1 MRILINRR
9 VPSEDGVALATD
21 VYMPS
26 GAGPFP
32 TVLVRTPYHR
42 IGQQSLA
49 PLFVKRGYALVVQDC
64 RGKYDSDG
72 VFSPLRDEARDGH
85 AAVDWVANQRWCNGR
100 VGLWGRSYLG
110 IVQVPAASGGHESI
124 RCIVPSVA
132 PGSFFEDWIRYDGCF
147 ALSNAIRWS
156 LSHASCRNKPPERH
170 IDWEALNFLAS
181 PAEITEAVGFET
193 ACLADWADND
203 ANTDYWQEI
212 DQKAMHAA
220 IKVPGYHAGGW
231 FDHLTRGQFNAFRN
245 IRDHGAT
252 ASARAGQRLLI
263 GPWGHKNVGNNGAAH
278 TSYGAWDFGAETDL
292 SVMDHE
298 LQCLD
303 HYLKDLDNGYE
314 NQPTAKVFL
323 MGANRW
329 MGFDDWPPPD
339 QDELSWYLNSAG
351 SANMRIGDG
360 TLSMDSPGQTMGDT
374 IVYDPKDPVPTCGGA
389 IYWGLEPFGLGP
401 ADQRSIL
408 ARPDVLYY
416 RSEPVTARLAVVGE
430 IILDLILASS
440 AEDTDVIAK
449 LCVEQSDGTVMSLTV
464 GSLRCRYRDDAIKPE
479 PLVPGEATKMT
490 IHLNHV
496 AYEFP
501 VGSRI
506 SLIIT
511 SSDFPRILPHR
522 NTLSAPWSGEEI
534 VVARNTV
541 LHGPDA
547 VSCLKLPVID
557 VGA

>member
-1 MRILINRR
+1 
-9 VPSEDGVALATD
+9 
-21 VYMPS
+21 
-26 GAGPFP
+26 
-32 TVLVRTPYHR
+32 
-42 IGQQSLA
+42 
-49 PLFVKRGYALVVQDC
+49 
-64 RGKYDSDG
+64 
-72 VFSPLRDEARDGH
+72 
-85 AAVDWVANQRWCNGR
+85 
-100 VGLWGRSYLG
+100 
-110 IVQVPAASGGHESI
+110 
-124 RCIVPSVA
+124 
-132 PGSFFEDWIRYDGCF
+132 
-147 ALSNAIRWS
+147 
-156 LSHASCRNKPPERH
+156 
-170 IDWEALNFLAS
+170 
-181 PAEITEAVGFET
+181 
-193 ACLADWADND
+193 
-203 ANTDYWQEI
+203 
-212 DQKAMHAA
+212 
-220 IKVPGYHAGGW
+220 
-231 FDHLTRGQFNAFRN
+231 
-245 IRDHGAT
+245 
-252 ASARAGQRLLI
+252 
-263 GPWGHKNVGNNGAAH
+263 
-278 TSYGAWDFGAETDL
+278 
-292 SVMDHE
+292 
-298 LQCLD
+298 
-303 HYLKDLDNGYE
+303 
-314 NQPTAKVFL
+314 
-323 MGANRW
+323 
-329 MGFDDWPPPD
+329 
-339 QDELSWYLNSAG
+339 
-351 SANMRIGDG
+351 
-360 TLSMDSPGQTMGDT
+360 MDSPGQTMGDT